1 MRLSPLYP
9 EERYGPSGTSI
20 HDGLDKNEKKRGKS
34 PMVMARRLAAM
45 SFTQTSRP
53 PIVLQWSPPYPYPTR
68 VGHRG
73 LSGADDNRIGI
84 DIESQMTTS

>member
-1 MRLSPLYP
+1 
-9 EERYGPSGTSI
+9 
-20 HDGLDKNEKKRGKS
+20 
-34 PMVMARRLAAM
+34 MVMARQLAATG
-45 SFTQTSRP
+45 STHTSQP
-53 PIVLQWSPPYPYPTR
+53 PTVLQWSLPNPYPTR

>member
-1 MRLSPLYP
+1 MRLSSLDP

-20 HDGLDKNEKKRGKS
+20 QDGLEKNEKKRGKS

-53 PIVLQWSPPYPYPTR
+53 PTVLQWSPPNPYPTR